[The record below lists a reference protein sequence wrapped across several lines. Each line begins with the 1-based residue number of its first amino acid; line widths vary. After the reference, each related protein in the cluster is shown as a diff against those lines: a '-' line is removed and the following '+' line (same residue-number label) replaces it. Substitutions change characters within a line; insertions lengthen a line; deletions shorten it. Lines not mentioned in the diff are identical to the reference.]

1 MFGLRIFKEQSK
13 IYLIG
18 IGLFFL
24 FGFSAGCLPQL
35 LPASLSFIASII
47 AFLSWLGIGFVMV
60 AFWGFGPLAKRLNKV
75 AIEEDEKER
84 SKYKVKRKRPTGPP

>member
-18 IGLFFL
+18 IGLFFI

-35 LPASLSFIASII
+35 LPESLSFIASII
-47 AFLSWLGIGFVMV
+47 AFLSWLGIGFVVV
-60 AFWGFGPLAKRLNKV
+60 AFWGVGPLAKRLNKV
-75 AIEEDEKER
+75 AIEEDEKRR
-84 SKYKVKRKRPTGPP
+84 SKYSQAKQPWE